1 MAKNIVLIGMPGC
14 GKTTIGRIL
23 ARELSMEFYDMDDY
37 IEKKTKQKISE
48 LFEKGEEY
56 FRNIESSI
64 CEELA
69 KKESSIIS
77 TGGGVIKRKEN
88 IDFLK
93 KNGVIIFI
101 DRPVDNIIGD
111 VDISRRPL
119 LKEGK
124 EKVLKLYEERY
135 LLYKKYSDK
144 IVMNNSD
151 IYVTKDSIIDIYN
164 S

>member
-1 MAKNIVLIGMPGC
+1 MTKNIVLIGMPGC